1 MHRDASSSDRYPP
14 DFYLAVLANFFFFA
28 SFQWVFATLPGY
40 IQQIGGG
47 PTQIGL
53 AYGLFTLSAVASR
66 PGIGRLIDR
75 WGRKPMLLA
84 GAAVFTLSPLLYAK
98 ASSIWPFM
106 IVRLFHGVGIAAF
119 TTAYTALVADLAPPS
134 RRGEAVGLSG
144 VTSLLGLLFAPAL
157 GLYVQA
163 TSGYAVHFVAAG
175 GIAAGSILLLLP
187 IREPRLLDPDAVERP
202 SLWEVA
208 RRRPV
213 WLAALGSTGL
223 AVAYGAVLSFL
234 PPFAAER
241 GLAAVGAY
249 FSAFAVAMMLAQSA
263 AGWLSDR
270 IGRRAV
276 AVPGMVIV
284 VLATAGLAMVQTD
297 AALLAAGAGL
307 GLSWGLVRASL
318 DTSVV
323 DAVSPDARG
332 TALGFL
338 YTCFDIGVGAGSF
351 GLGFVVQVGGYAAA
365 LHVAA
370 IWGSIALAGY
380 LTWGRHEVS
389 RPLPP

>member
-1 MHRDASSSDRYPP
+1 MARDRSPSDRYPTGL
-14 DFYLAVLANFFFFA
+14 YLAILANLFFFA

-75 WGRKPMLLA
+75 WGRKPILLA
-84 GAAVFTLSPLLYAK
+84 GAAIFTLSPLLYAQ
-98 ASSIWPFM
+98 ANSMGTFM
-106 IVRLFHGVGIAAF
+106 IVRLFQGVGIAAF
-119 TTAYTALVADLAPPS
+119 TTAYTALVADLAPPL

-163 TSGYAVHFVAAG
+163 TWCYAVHFVAAAG
-175 GIAAGSILLLLP
+175 VAAGSILLLLP
-187 IREPRLLDPDAVERP
+187 IRESRLSDPDAAERP

-208 RRRPV
+208 GRQPV

-241 GLAAVGAY
+241 GLGAVGAY
-249 FSAFAVAMMLAQSA
+249 FSAFAAAMMLAQSA

-284 VLATAGLAMVQTD
+284 VLSTAGLAMAQTD

-323 DAVSPDARG
+323 DAVSPGARG

-338 YTCFDIGVGAGSF
+338 YTCFDVGVGAGSF
-351 GLGFVVQVGGYAAA
+351 GLGFVAQIRGYTAA
-365 LHVAA
+365 LYAAA

-380 LTWGRHEVS
+380 LTWGRRKAS
-389 RPLPP
+389 GP

>member
-1 MHRDASSSDRYPP
+1 MSRNTPSSDRYPA
-14 DFYLAVLANFFFFA
+14 DLYLAVLANLFFFA
-28 SFQWVFATLPGY
+28 SFHWVFATLPGY

-47 PTQIGL
+47 PAQIGL

-66 PGIGRLIDR
+66 PGIGRLIDL

-84 GAAVFTLSPLLYAK
+84 GAVIFTLSPLLYTQAD
-98 ASSIWPFM
+98 SIGTFM
-106 IVRLFHGVGIAAF
+106 IARLFHGVGIAAF
-119 TTAYTALVADLAPPS
+119 TTAYTALVADLAPPL
-134 RRGEAVGLSG
+134 RRGEAIGLSG

-157 GLYVQA
+157 GLWVQ
-163 TSGYAVHFVAAG
+163 TTEGYAVHFVAAA
-175 GIAAGSILLLLP
+175 GIAAVSILLLLP
-187 IREPRLLDPDAVERP
+187 TREPGLSDPDAAEHPR
-202 SLWEVA
+202 LRDVA
-208 RRRPV
+208 WRRPV

-241 GLAAVGAY
+241 RLAAVGAY

-276 AVPGMVIV
+276 AVPGMVMV
-284 VLATAGLAMVQTD
+284 VLSTAGLARAQTD

-307 GLSWGLVRASL
+307 GLSWGLIRASL

-351 GLGFVVQVGGYAAA
+351 GLGFVAQARGYDAA
-365 LHVAA
+365 LYVAA

-380 LTWGRHEVS
+380 LTWERRKPNG
-389 RPLPP
+389 P